1 MFYTT
6 EKRDHGLPHD
16 PFKALV
22 VPRPIGWVSTISD
35 TGVPNIAPFSFF
47 NALSDYPPMLIMSV
61 ANGKDSVNNILA
73 TGECTCS
80 LATKALVE
88 EMNMSSAAV
97 DTSVSEFDIANIET
111 TESQMVSTPRVAAS
125 PAAFEC
131 KLWKSIEL
139 PLAPGP
145 RPDSPDTGYTS
156 LIVSVVGVYIDDQ
169 YVVDGMGDTAAMQPI
184 ARRGYM
190 DYSVVSA
197 DNMFSLN
204 RPNVSEDGKTA
215 TLKSGPWDGQY
226 R

>member
-1 MFYTT
+1 MFYSI

-35 TGVPNIAPFSFF
+35 KGIPNLAPFSFF

-61 ANGKDSVNNILA
+61 ANGKDTVNNIQA
-73 TGECTCS
+73 TGDCTCS
-80 LATKALVE
+80 LATKALVD

-97 DTSVSEFDIANIET
+97 DSSVSEFNLGDVET
-111 TESQMVSTPRVAAS
+111 ADSQLVNTPRVAAS

-139 PLAPGP
+139 PVTPG
-145 RPDSPDTGYTS
+145 RPGSGYTS

-169 YVVDGMGDTAAMQPI
+169 YIVDGMIDTAAMQPI
-184 ARRGYM
+184 ARLGYM
-190 DYSVVSA
+190 DYSVVSL
-197 DNMFSLN
+197 SLIHI
-204 RPNVSEDGKTA
+204 
-215 TLKSGPWDGQY
+215 
-226 R
+226 

>member
-22 VPRPIGWVSTISD
+22 VPRPIGWVSTISEE
-35 TGVPNIAPFSFF
+35 GVPNLAPFS
-47 NALSDYPPMLIMSV
+47 
-61 ANGKDSVNNILA
+61 
-73 TGECTCS
+73 
-80 LATKALVE
+80 
-88 EMNMSSAAV
+88 
-97 DTSVSEFDIANIET
+97 
-111 TESQMVSTPRVAAS
+111 
-125 PAAFEC
+125 AAFEC

-139 PLAPGP
+139 PTTPG
-145 RPDSPDTGYTS
+145 RPGSGYTS

-169 YVVDGMGDTAAMQPI
+169 YIVDGMVDTAAMQPI
-184 ARRGYM
+184 ARLGYM

-204 RPNVSEDGKTA
+204 RPDVAEDGKTA
-215 TLKSGPWDGQY
+215 TLKSGPWDGAY

>member
-22 VPRPIGWVSTISD
+22 VPRPIGWVSTISEK
-35 TGVPNIAPFSFF
+35 GVPNLAPFSFF
-47 NALSDYPPMLIMSV
+47 NALSDSPPMLIMSV

-73 TGECTCS
+73 TGDCTCS
-80 LATKALVE
+80 LATKSLVD

-97 DTSVSEFDIANIET
+97 ASTVSEFNLAEIET
-111 TESQMVSTPRVAAS
+111 TESNLVSTPRVAAS

-139 PLAPGP
+139 PTVPG
-145 RPDSPDTGYTS
+145 RPGSGYTS
-156 LIVSVVGVYIDDQ
+156 LIVSVIGVYIDDS
-169 YVVDGMGDTAAMQPI
+169 YIADGLIDTAAMQPI
-184 ARRGYM
+184 ARLGYM

-204 RPNVSEDGKTA
+204 RPDVSEDGKTA
-215 TLKSGPWDGQY
+215 TLKSGPWDGAY

>member
-6 EKRDHGLPHD
+6 DKRDHGLPYD

-22 VPRPIGWVSTISD
+22 VPRPIGWVSTLSH
-35 TGVPNIAPFSFF
+35 TGALNLAPFSFF
-47 NALSDYPPMLIMSV
+47 NALSDHPPMLIMSV

-80 LATKALVE
+80 LATKALVD

-97 DTSVSEFDIANIET
+97 DSSVSEFNLAEIT
-111 TESQMVSTPRVAAS
+111 TAESEMVSTPRVAAS

-131 KLWKSIEL
+131 KLWKTIEL
-139 PLAPGP
+139 PQMPGK
-145 RPDSPDTGYTS
+145 PDSGYTS
-156 LIVSVVGVYIDDQ
+156 LIVSVVGVYIDDK
-169 YVVDGMGDTAAMQPI
+169 YIVDGRVDTAAMQPV
-184 ARRGYM
+184 ARLGYM
-190 DYSVVSA
+190 DYAVVSA

-204 RPNVSEDGKTA
+204 RPDVSEDGKTA
-215 TLKSGPWDGQY
+215 TLKSGPWDGAY

>member
-22 VPRPIGWVSTISD
+22 VPRPIGWVSTVSAE
-35 TGVPNIAPFSFF
+35 GVLNIAPFSFF

-61 ANGKDSVNNILA
+61 ANGKDTVTNLLA
-73 TGECTCS
+73 TGDCTCS
-80 LATKALVE
+80 LATKALVD

-97 DTSVSEFDIANIET
+97 DSSVSEFNLANIET
-111 TESQMVSTPRVAAS
+111 AESELVSTPRVAAS

-139 PLAPGP
+139 PVTPG
-145 RPDSPDTGYTS
+145 RPGSGYTS
-156 LIVSVVGVYIDDQ
+156 LIVSVVGVHIDDQ
-169 YVVDGMGDTAAMQPI
+169 YIVDGMVDTAAMQPI
-184 ARRGYM
+184 ARLGYM
-190 DYSVVSA
+190 DYSVVNA
-197 DNMFSLN
+197 DSMFSLN
-204 RPNVSEDGKTA
+204 RPDVAEDGKTA
-215 TLKSGPWDGQY
+215 TLKSGPWDGAY